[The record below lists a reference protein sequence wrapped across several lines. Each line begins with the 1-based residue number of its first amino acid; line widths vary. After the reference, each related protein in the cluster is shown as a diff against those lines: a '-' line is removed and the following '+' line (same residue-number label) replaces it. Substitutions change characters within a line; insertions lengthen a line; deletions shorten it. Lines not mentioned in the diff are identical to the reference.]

1 MKIKRVLSLLL
12 VVISIFSLCFSGC
25 GTKSKTVYAPK
36 PYTNKDL
43 LVLFEKHR
51 PLFDETV
58 RIINQNTQ
66 FWRDARTD
74 KNDPYDLHPWIS
86 SPDDLDRMNLFT
98 EEEQKTLQT
107 FFAETKPYMIT
118 LDLEDSADAEKENSS
133 VLKRSKSLYLRID
146 YTNEDYTDS
155 YEFIYCY
162 SSETAELQNKR
173 QWGYTIVDLENN
185 WYFCYR

>member
-1 MKIKRVLSLLL
+1 MNTKKTLSLFL
-12 VVISIFSLCFSGC
+12 VAISIFTLCFSGC
-25 GTKSKTVYAPK
+25 NTKAKTAYKPE
-36 PYTNKDL
+36 PYTNEEL
-43 LVLFEKHR
+43 LVLFKEHR
-51 PLFDETV
+51 PLFDEIA

-66 FWRDARTD
+66 FWRDARTN

-86 SPDDLDRMNLFT
+86 SPDDCDRMNLFT
-98 EEEQKTLQT
+98 EEEQKKLQT

-118 LDLEDSADAEKENSS
+118 LDLAEAEKENSS

-162 SSETAELQNKR
+162 SGETSELQNKQ
-173 QWGYTIVDLENN
+173 QWGYTVADLENN